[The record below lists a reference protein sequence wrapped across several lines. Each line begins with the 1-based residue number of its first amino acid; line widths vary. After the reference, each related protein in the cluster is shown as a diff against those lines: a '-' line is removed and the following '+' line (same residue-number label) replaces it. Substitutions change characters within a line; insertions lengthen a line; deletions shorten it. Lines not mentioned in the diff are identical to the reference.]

1 MKENLP
7 KIMGQISRAKEN
19 IEELYSLEINTK
31 LALREVLGTMENC
44 FLIIKRGFNK

>member
-1 MKENLP
+1 MESFS

-31 LALREVLGTMENC
+31 LALREVLRAVENC
-44 FLIIKRGFNK
+44 FLIIKRGINK